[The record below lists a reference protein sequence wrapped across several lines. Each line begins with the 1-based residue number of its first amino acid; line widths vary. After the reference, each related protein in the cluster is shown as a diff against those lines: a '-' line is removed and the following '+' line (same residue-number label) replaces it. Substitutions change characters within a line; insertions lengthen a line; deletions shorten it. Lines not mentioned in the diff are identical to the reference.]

1 MIIRAS
7 AIRHSRCPA
16 RIGRIH
22 TDTTARVVSRHTVD
36 RNQGFLTLLR
46 ARVCFTRRAQI
57 PLTTSTMARKKSD
70 SRAKR
75 SGPQREGATAN
86 EPSVAALS
94 WLLLVY
100 RVPSEPS
107 RNRVS
112 VWRELK
118 RQGALFLQQ
127 CVCIFPDRTECRK
140 GVDTVIEKIAATGG
154 THFLFPL
161 APLPAGEAERLATA
175 FHELSTKEYEEIME
189 ECDTKFVREIAYERE
204 RENYTYEEAEEIR
217 EDFEKIQRWFRRVVD
232 RDWFHAE
239 RREQVAEQIA
249 HCEQLLEAFEEEVYR
264 RAGSDPAVHGDHG
277 KTD

>member
-1 MIIRAS
+1 M
-7 AIRHSRCPA
+7 
-16 RIGRIH
+16 
-22 TDTTARVVSRHTVD
+22 
-36 RNQGFLTLLR
+36 
-46 ARVCFTRRAQI
+46 
-57 PLTTSTMARKKSD
+57 PLPISSMARKDTD
-70 SRAKR
+70 SEDAAADE
-75 SGPQREGATAN
+75 PAAAT
-86 EPSVAALS
+86 LS
-94 WLLLVY
+94 WLLLIY

-127 CVCIFPDRTECRK
+127 CVCIFPDRSECRK
-140 GVDTVIEKIAATGG
+140 GLDTVIEKIAAAGG
-154 THFLFPL
+154 THFLFPI
-161 APLPAGEAERLATA
+161 ATLPVDEAHRLATA

-189 ECDTKFVREIAYERE
+189 ECDTKFVREIAYERG

-239 RREQVAEQIA
+239 PRAQVAAQIA

-264 RAGSDPAVHGDHG
+264 RAGSDPAVHGGGRG
-277 KTD
+277 KAD